1 MSAARLITALAL
13 GLLAR
18 AAAAQ
23 TPPTE
28 LRGFALQTYEPP
40 PAGDAAFTVPGTD
53 APAHLVPAVGLVLSW
68 AKEPLVLQQGGAT
81 IPGGR
86 LVHRQFWGFLQG
98 SVGLGGR
105 VLLEASAPVALYQ
118 SGSRYFDSLSQVSA
132 AALGDL
138 RLGAR
143 APLGALGPVSVAAA
157 LQLWLPSGSTDAFSS
172 DGGVRA
178 QPQVIAGGRAGDVEY
193 GTALGL
199 LYRASSDR
207 GLSRTGTAVSWS
219 AAGAWVHGPWR
230 LGPELYGR
238 YQFEGTTTSPLE
250 GLLGARWRRGPVD
263 AGVALGTSFNRAP
276 GASPFRIIAQV
287 GWRPPSGPSAEELAA
302 AKAAAERAE
311 AERLEAERLAADRLA
326 AERAEAER
334 LAAERLS
341 AERAAAEE
349 EAARVAALAAAEQ
362 ARLTADRD
370 GDAIPDV
377 QDACPEVA
385 GVAHAEP
392 ARHGCPPP
400 APEPVLVKLT
410 KERIEI
416 LQAVQFETAKDV
428 IRPES
433 EALLTEVAGVLAAHP
448 ELTRVLV
455 EGHTDAQGAKAFNV
469 TLSEQR
475 AKAVKRWLVERG
487 GIDAA
492 RLTAEGYGPTRPIDS
507 NDTKEGRARNRRVEF
522 RIVEQR

>member
-1 MSAARLITALAL
+1 MSAARLLAAAALA
-13 GLLAR
+13 LLAR
-18 AAAAQ
+18 AAPAQ
-23 TPPTE
+23 TPAPD
-28 LRGFALQTYEPP
+28 LRGFTLQTYEPA

-68 AKEPLVLQQGGAT
+68 AREPLVLQEGGAT

-105 VLLEASAPVALYQ
+105 LLLEASAPVALYQ
-118 SGSRYFDSLSQVSA
+118 SGSSYFDSLSQVST

-230 LGPELYGR
+230 FGPELYGR
-238 YQFEGTTTSPLE
+238 YQFEGTATSPLE
-250 GLLGARWRRGPVD
+250 GLLGARWRRGPID
-263 AGVALGTSFNRAP
+263 AGVAVGTSFNRAP
-276 GASPFRIIAQV
+276 GASPFRLVAQV
-287 GWRPPSGPSAEELAA
+287 GWRPPSGPSPEELAA

-311 AERLEAERLAADRLA
+311 AERLAAERAEAERLA

-334 LAAERLS
+334 LAAER
-341 AERAAAEE
+341 AAAEA
-349 EAARVAALAAAEQ
+349 EAARLAALAAAEQ
-362 ARLTADRD
+362 ARLAADRD

-400 APEPVLVKLT
+400 PPPPEPVLVKLT
-410 KERIEI
+410 KEKIEI
-416 LQAVQFETAKDV
+416 LQSVQFETGKDV

-492 RLTAEGYGPTRPIDS
+492 RLTAEGYGPTRPIDT